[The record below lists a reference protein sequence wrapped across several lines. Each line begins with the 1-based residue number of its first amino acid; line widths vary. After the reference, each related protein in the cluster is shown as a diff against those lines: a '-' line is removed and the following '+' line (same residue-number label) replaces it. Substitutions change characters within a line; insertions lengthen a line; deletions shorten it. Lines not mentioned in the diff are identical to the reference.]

1 MKKIA
6 TRSLTVILMAM
17 AFFAMILLPKMDA
30 SADTSDYYITPI
42 KEVVESSV
50 DDVSYVHYLY
60 SPSADYTKV
69 EAYIKAPNGQDGTA
83 TMYSYGKKDFCFFKA
98 ELLITG
104 TYTVKFTEYKKN
116 SSDTW
121 VKTGITANAKI
132 IVSAKKTGWSK
143 TNGVYC
149 YYNSNGVRQYEWQKI
164 GGKWYYLDPFFGGI
178 TTGWMSQDGKWYHFN
193 SNGVADTGWKKI
205 DGTWYHFTGGC
216 VMDTGWKKIDGEWYY
231 FDVNGEMSTRWMQ
244 INGKWYFFGN
254 DGKMRKGWEQISG
267 KWYYFVNGVVTT
279 SWRKIDNKWYYF
291 NKDGI
296 MQVGWQRIDKKW
308 YYLKNGVMLTGKQTI
323 DGKKYTFNEYG
334 ELQQ

>member
-30 SADTSDYYITPI
+30 SADTSAEITPL
-42 KEVVESSV
+42 KTTVESSV
-50 DDVSYVHYLY
+50 SDTAYVHYYY

-83 TMYSYGKKDFCFFKA
+83 TMYNYGESQLCYFKA
-98 ELLITG
+98 SLYLTG
-104 TYTVKFTEYKKN
+104 TYTVKLTEYKK
-116 SSDTW
+116 SGDSW
-121 VKTGITANAKI
+121 VKTGIASSAKI
-132 IVSAKKTGWSK
+132 TVSAKKTGWSK

-149 YYNSNGVRQYEWQKI
+149 YYNSSGVRQYEWQQI
-164 GGKWYYLDPFFGGI
+164 GGKWYYLDPLWGGI
-178 TTGWMSQDGKWYHFN
+178 TTGWSKIEGKYYHFN
-193 SNGVADTGWKKI
+193 SDGVADKGWKKI
-205 DGTWYHFTGGC
+205 DKRWYHFNGGLS
-216 VMDTGWKKIDGEWYY
+216 MDTGWKKLDGAWYY
-231 FDVNGEMSTRWMQ
+231 FGDYGDMKTRWQ
-244 INGKWYFFGN
+244 EIDGKWYYFGT
-254 DGKMRKGWEQISG
+254 DGKMCNSWQQISG
-267 KWYYFVNGVVTT
+267 KWYYFVNGVMTT

-296 MQVGWQRIDKKW
+296 MQVGWQRIEKKW
-308 YYLKNGVMLTGKQTI
+308 YYFRSGAMVTGKQTI